1 MNSDS
6 GAIAPCRVQTNAAT
20 ATARRWHSS
29 IGSPCMS
36 EAANVAVNAS
46 PAPTVSATSTRGVA
60 RYDVRPSAAVTR
72 LPLPPSVKTT

>member
-1 MNSDS
+1 
-6 GAIAPCRVQTNAAT
+6 
-20 ATARRWHSS
+20 
-29 IGSPCMS
+29 MS